1 MTLMKMRSF
10 CDGLGQEKYVVGQ
23 ILNLVFFYHF
33 SRQMALLFPLKK
45 PTFTVFN
52 WLF

>member
-23 ILNLVFFYHF
+23 ILNLVFSIISLARGRSKSFI
-33 SRQMALLFPLKK
+33 L
-45 PTFTVFN
+45 
-52 WLF
+52 